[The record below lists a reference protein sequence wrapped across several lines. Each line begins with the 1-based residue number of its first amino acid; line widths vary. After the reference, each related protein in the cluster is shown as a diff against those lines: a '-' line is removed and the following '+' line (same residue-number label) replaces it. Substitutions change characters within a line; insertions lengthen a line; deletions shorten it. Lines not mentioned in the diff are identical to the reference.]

1 MKILIVTDQ
10 TKQAEKIKSYLEK
23 SATSIE
29 EIDYC
34 VNEKETLKWLKRNE
48 VPDIIFLQKELQ
60 KNSGFDIIDKSKI
73 NSAIVVLAEDDK
85 NLMDVFKYHVLNY
98 LVSPYTQKDIENCIE
113 KFNTYFKPQSDANYM
128 KDLQSLMSF
137 MIEKEKAYKTRF
149 MIKVGNMM
157 KSVAVEDIAFFF
169 SQDRVNYLVNF
180 KSKKFPVDNTL
191 DEIEEMLDP
200 KNFFRANRQFI
211 VNIDA
216 ISEIHPYFKGR
227 VKINLNPQQEGDI
240 VISSEKSRSFKEWL
254 DE

>member
-10 TKQAEKIKSYLEK
+10 TKQAEKIKSHLEK
-23 SATSIE
+23 CATDVETIE
-29 EIDYC
+29 YC
-34 VNEKETLKWLKRNE
+34 ANEKETLKWLKNNDDT
-48 VPDIIFLQKELQ
+48 DIIFLQKELQ
-60 KNSGFDIIDKSKI
+60 SKSGFDIIEKS
-73 NSAIVVLAEDDK
+73 NTNAAIVILAEEDK
-85 NLMDVFKYHVLNY
+85 NLIDVFKYHILNY
-98 LVSPYTQKDIENCIE
+98 LVSPFSQSDIEACIK
-113 KFNTYFKPQSDANYM
+113 KFNTYFKPQSDTTYM

-137 MIEKEKAYKTRF
+137 MIEKEKAYKARF

-169 SQDRVNYLVNF
+169 SQDRINYLVNF
-180 KSKKFPVDNTL
+180 KGKKFPADNTL
-191 DEIEEMLDP
+191 DEIVEMLNP
-200 KNFFRANRQFI
+200 KFFFRANRQFI